1 VIGARHGQPAEAQL
15 EGARSPVACARKGRL
30 DKHGHDLLNTCAE
43 LIRSFE
49 QEIREGSMP
58 WKRIE
63 NPDREERRA
72 LDRDFGG
79 KIRFLV
85 DESLDPTLTIVLDEL
100 GWKAES
106 AANAGL
112 SGKSDED
119 VFGYAWRKKQ
129 FLLTSDKDFLD
140 DRRFPPHRNPGV
152 IILPNAPIDSDS
164 LTTALR
170 QALYTIA
177 PLGRLYRGS
186 KIVITAEGEISITDR
201 NNETGAIE
209 KQRFRLDAQG
219 NTFLWEDEPA

>member
-1 VIGARHGQPAEAQL
+1 
-15 EGARSPVACARKGRL
+15 
-30 DKHGHDLLNTCAE
+30 
-43 LIRSFE
+43 
-49 QEIREGSMP
+49 MP

-85 DESLDPTLTIVLDEL
+85 DESLDPTVILVLDEL

-106 AANAGL
+106 AGNAGL
-112 SGKSDED
+112 LGKSDED

-164 LTTALR
+164 FITALR

-177 PLGRLYRGS
+177 PLGRAYRGD
-186 KIVITAEGEISITDR
+186 KIVITADGEITITSR
-201 NNETGAIE
+201 NIETGAIE
-209 KQRFRLDAQG
+209 KLRFRLDAQG
-219 NTFLWEDEPA
+219 NTFLWEDEPV

>member
-1 VIGARHGQPAEAQL
+1 
-15 EGARSPVACARKGRL
+15 
-30 DKHGHDLLNTCAE
+30 
-43 LIRSFE
+43 
-49 QEIREGSMP
+49 MP
-58 WKRIE
+58 WKRVK

-85 DESLDPTLTIVLDEL
+85 DESLDPALILVLDKL

-106 AANAGL
+106 AASAGL
-112 SGKSDED
+112 SGKPDED

-129 FLLTSDKDFLD
+129 LLLTSDKDFLD
-140 DRRFPPHRNPGV
+140 DRRFPLHRNPGV
-152 IILPNAPIDSDS
+152 IILPNLPIDSNS
-164 LTTALR
+164 FTTALR
-170 QALYTIA
+170 QAVYTIA
-177 PLGRLYRGS
+177 PLGRAYRGS
-186 KIVITAEGEISITDR
+186 KIVITADGEISITNR

>member
-1 VIGARHGQPAEAQL
+1 
-15 EGARSPVACARKGRL
+15 
-30 DKHGHDLLNTCAE
+30 
-43 LIRSFE
+43 
-49 QEIREGSMP
+49 MP

-72 LDRDFGG
+72 LERDFGG

-85 DESLDPTLTIVLDEL
+85 DESLDPTLIIVLDKL

-106 AANAGL
+106 AANAGV

-186 KIVITAEGEISITDR
+186 KIVITAEGEITIISR
-201 NNETGAIE
+201 NDYTGAME
-209 KQRFRLDAQG
+209 KSRLRLDRQG

>member
-1 VIGARHGQPAEAQL
+1 
-15 EGARSPVACARKGRL
+15 
-30 DKHGHDLLNTCAE
+30 
-43 LIRSFE
+43 
-49 QEIREGSMP
+49 MP

-63 NPDREERRA
+63 NPDREARRT
-72 LDRDFGG
+72 LTREFGG

-85 DESLDPTLTIVLDEL
+85 DESLDSTLILVLDEL

-106 AANAGL
+106 ASNAGL

-140 DRRFPPHRNPGV
+140 DRRFPPHRNAGV
-152 IILPNAPIDSDS
+152 IILPNTPIDSDS
-164 LTTALR
+164 FTTALW

-177 PLGRLYRGS
+177 PLGRAYRGS
-186 KIVITAEGEISITDR
+186 KIVITAEGEISVISR
-201 NNETGAIE
+201 NIETGAIE

-219 NTFLWEDEPA
+219 NTFLWENEPT

>member
-1 VIGARHGQPAEAQL
+1 
-15 EGARSPVACARKGRL
+15 
-30 DKHGHDLLNTCAE
+30 
-43 LIRSFE
+43 
-49 QEIREGSMP
+49 MP

-85 DESLDPTLTIVLDEL
+85 DESFDPTLTIVLDEL

-106 AANAGL
+106 AANVGL

-119 VFGYAWRKKQ
+119 IFGYAWRKKQ

-177 PLGRLYRGS
+177 PLGRLYRGA
-186 KIVITAEGEISITDR
+186 KIVITADGEISIADR

-219 NTFLWEDEPA
+219 NTFLWEDGAT